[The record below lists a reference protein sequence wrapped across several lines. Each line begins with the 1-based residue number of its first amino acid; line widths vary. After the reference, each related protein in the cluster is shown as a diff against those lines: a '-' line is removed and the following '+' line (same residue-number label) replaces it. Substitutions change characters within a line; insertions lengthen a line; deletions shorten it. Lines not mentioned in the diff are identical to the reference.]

1 MKITQLSDGGY
12 RAEYT
17 IMGRNYIQLFNK
29 YGEHVSFVGPECESW
44 KHNLLENIQAYEQEI
59 IGDKSVRELIKNI
72 VKRLNETKAI
82 ERKNLDQDNLIS
94 SLKIELHDT
103 EEAVKKQSEEL
114 KQETVKTISERT
126 ALEAEAK
133 KIEGGKCLLNLYREE
148 LPQNVPI
155 EAFRTLGGNVIYNAI
170 GKFFGIDGNS
180 IELML
185 IFLKYYGKATT
196 GNYSELVND
205 ILKDK
210 RARELLGEKLTN
222 FSDQV
227 QKAVEE
233 KDLKYISFQSLGIP
247 HGVEID
253 KIKDAVFGMV
263 KDCFK
268 DGNLDTS
275 KALKSISN
283 HKNDIKALLG
293 RFSGGSDNDIKEFDE
308 EYFKQLSQ
316 ENPYLELDIDNIRQ
330 DNIFRKTSK
339 NITDRYQER
348 IAEENTKKHIKKL
361 KRVLDKNNMM
371 KYITIIIM
379 SLSGLLMVICLIVS
393 VIKFSTVTVKFES
406 KIY

>member
-29 YGEHVSFVGPECESW
+29 YGEHVSFIGPECESW
-44 KHNLLENIQAYEQEI
+44 KHNLLENIQAYEQEL
-59 IGDKSVRELIKNI
+59 IGDTVIRELIRNI
-72 VKRLNETKAI
+72 IRRLNETKAI
-82 ERKNLDQDNLIS
+82 ERKKLDQDTLIN
-94 SLKIELHDT
+94 SLKIELHDA
-103 EEAVKKQSEEL
+103 EESVKKQSEEL
-114 KQETVKTISERT
+114 KQETEKTIAERESSKRESE
-126 ALEAEAK
+126 

-148 LPQNVPI
+148 LPQNIPI
-155 EAFRTLGGNVIYNAI
+155 EAFRTLGGNIIYDGI
-170 GKFFGIDGNS
+170 GKYFGIDGNS

-185 IFLKYYGKATT
+185 IFMKYYGKATT

-205 ILKDK
+205 ILEDK
-210 RARELLGEKLTN
+210 RAREILGPNLTN
-222 FSDQV
+222 FSDQL
-227 QKAVEE
+227 QKAIEE
-233 KDLKYISFQSLGIP
+233 KDLKYISFESLGIP
-247 HGVEID
+247 NGTDID
-253 KIKDAVFGMV
+253 KIKDSVFGMI

-268 DGNLDTS
+268 DGKFNTS
-275 KALKSISN
+275 KALKSITN
-283 HKNDIKALLG
+283 HKNDIKELLG
-293 RFSGGSDNDIKEFDE
+293 HFKGGSEDDIKEFDE

-339 NITDRYQER
+339 NISDRYQER

-361 KRVLDKNNMM
+361 KRVLDKNNTM

-379 SLSGLLMVICLIVS
+379 SLSGLLMIVCLVVS
-393 VIKFSTVTVKFES
+393 VIKFSTVTVKFDS

>member
-17 IMGRNYIQLFNK
+17 IMGRDYIQLFNK
-29 YGEHVSFVGPECESW
+29 YGDHVSFVGPECESW
-44 KHNLLENIQAYEQEI
+44 KHNLLENIQAYEQEL
-59 IGDKSVRELIKNI
+59 IGDTVVKELVRNI
-72 VKRLNETKAI
+72 IRRLNETKAI
-82 ERKNLDQDNLIS
+82 ERKKLDQDALVS

-103 EEAVKKQSEEL
+103 EEVVKKQSEEL
-114 KQETVKTISERT
+114 KQETDKTIAERES
-126 ALEAEAK
+126 LKNEAEK
-133 KIEGGKCLLNLYREE
+133 VSGGKCLLNLYREE

-155 EAFRTLGGNVIYNAI
+155 EAFRTLGGNVIYNAV
-170 GKFFGIDGNS
+170 GKYFGIDGNS

-196 GNYSELVND
+196 GNYSELAND
-205 ILKDK
+205 ILEDK
-210 RARELLGEKLTN
+210 RAREILGPNLTN
-222 FSDQV
+222 FSDQL
-227 QKAVEE
+227 QKSIEE
-233 KDLKYISFQSLGIP
+233 KDLKYISFESLGIP
-247 HGVEID
+247 NGTDID
-253 KIKDAVFGMV
+253 KIKDSVFEMI

-268 DGNLDTS
+268 DGKFDTS

-283 HKNDIKALLG
+283 HKNDIKELLG
-293 RFSGGSDNDIKEFDE
+293 HFKGGSEDDIKEFDE

-330 DNIFRKTSK
+330 DNTFRKTSK
-339 NITDRYQER
+339 NISDRYQER

-361 KRVLDKNNMM
+361 KRVLDKNNIM

-393 VIKFSTVTVKFES
+393 VIKFSTVVVKFDS